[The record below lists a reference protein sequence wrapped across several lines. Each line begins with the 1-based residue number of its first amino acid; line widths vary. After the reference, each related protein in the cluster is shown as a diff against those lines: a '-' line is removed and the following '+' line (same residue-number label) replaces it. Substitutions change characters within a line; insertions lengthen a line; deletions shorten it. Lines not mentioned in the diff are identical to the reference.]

1 VQDVNALSARIAAL
15 NRQIG
20 NASGPAVAHLVDEQ
34 RVAVGQLAELVD
46 IQAIERQSGGLDV
59 VLSNGRPLALAD
71 IPYPLDVASVGPS
84 GYADITSGGSSVT
97 AGITGGRIGGLL
109 ELRDRTVP
117 AYMARLDELAH
128 GVATQIN
135 SLHATGFD
143 LAGNAGGVF
152 FEPPAAVA
160 GAARTMALDA
170 TLAGDP
176 SLIAAAGTPA
186 PGDNQVARSLAALR
200 DARLMAG
207 GSATFGDAWGQLVY
221 AVGADASAAQAAFRA
236 QQSVVRQVEAL
247 RENAAGISIDQEAA
261 MMLRF
266 QRAYEANARF
276 FSVVDQSLT
285 VLLNL
290 GRA

>member
-1 VQDVNALSARIAAL
+1 
-15 NRQIG
+15 
-20 NASGPAVAHLVDEQ
+20 
-34 RVAVGQLAELVD
+34 
-46 IQAIERQSGGLDV
+46 
-59 VLSNGRPLALAD
+59 
-71 IPYPLDVASVGPS
+71 
-84 GYADITSGGSSVT
+84 VT